1 MITYSFRQLYLTT
14 RHEVMN
20 EFGAAADSLAGEL
33 VSRLQNFPYIFKV
46 SLQAGEWPA
55 ALRAA
60 FAESGLVVHCATATQ
75 AYFFSERGLIQN
87 WISTR
92 ILDCEETKDF
102 AAAFG
107 KFLQR
112 RQRDNFVIATKPQA
126 ITLGGRTL
134 IMGVLNCTPDSFFD
148 GGQYFAHEAAIAH
161 GLRLAEL
168 GADIIDVG
176 GESTRPKGVYGEG
189 AAPVSAEEEMQ
200 RVLPVIAAL
209 AQQIQIP
216 LSIDTYKAPVAEAA
230 IAAGASLV
238 NDISGFQ
245 FDSAMPSTVA
255 RLGAAVVIM
264 HTQGT
269 PANMQASPNY
279 NNLLDELYFYFEQQM
294 ELARQAG
301 IAEDHLII
309 DPGLGFGK
317 RLEDNYEIIRRLRE
331 LHGLGCPVLVGPS
344 RKAFVGKPLNL
355 PPEQRL
361 EGTAAAVTAAIMN
374 GAHLVRVHDVK
385 EMRRVVTLADHL
397 AGREI

>member
-1 MITYSFRQLYLTT
+1 
-14 RHEVMN
+14 
-20 EFGAAADSLAGEL
+20 
-33 VSRLQNFPYIFKV
+33 
-46 SLQAGEWPA
+46 
-55 ALRAA
+55 
-60 FAESGLVVHCATATQ
+60 
-75 AYFFSERGLIQN
+75 
-87 WISTR
+87 
-92 ILDCEETKDF
+92 
-102 AAAFG
+102 
-107 KFLQR
+107 
-112 RQRDNFVIATKPQA
+112 
-126 ITLGGRTL
+126 
-134 IMGVLNCTPDSFFD
+134 MGVLNCTPDSFFD

-301 IAEDHLII
+301 IAEDRIII

-385 EMRRVVTLADHL
+385 EMRRVVTLADQL

>member
-14 RHEVMN
+14 RREVMN
-20 EFGAAADSLAGEL
+20 EFGAAAKPLSGEL

-55 ALRAA
+55 ALRAELV
-60 FAESGLVVHCATATQ
+60 ESGLVVHFATATQ
-75 AYFFSERGLIQN
+75 SYIFSESGLIQN
-87 WISTR
+87 WINSR
-92 ILDCEETKDF
+92 ILDREETKDF

-126 ITLGGRTL
+126 ITLGRRTL

-148 GGQYFAHEAAIAH
+148 GGQYFSHEAAIAH

-230 IAAGASLV
+230 ITAGASLV

-245 FDSAMPSTVA
+245 FDSAMPSTVV

-279 NNLLDELYFYFEQQM
+279 DNLLDELYFYFEQQM

-301 IAEDHLII
+301 IAEDHIII

-331 LHGLGCPVLVGPS
+331 LHGLGCPILVGPS
-344 RKAFVGKPLNL
+344 RKSFVGKPLNL

-397 AGREI
+397 AGREL